1 MDHIAQ
7 INKAFKTDITDYMFA
22 ALRGLVRSTEKKQE
36 LEFYTGKS
44 HLEWLAQL
52 KISITTGEFLLLLK
66 FFNIEIEVDPE
77 GILSERCLLTKEIY
91 DVKLVSYYSV
101 PFETLHWM
109 HVSPV
114 CNLKNME
121 RLKASNILD
130 MFPEIRETVVGQ
142 DEQLKQILFFLH
154 TNLTAI
160 KHNQTSMIPIP
171 KRNMLVT
178 GGTGTGKTFTIQ
190 RIAQHIGIPLV
201 EFDVSHLTQSGYV
214 GMDISDVV
222 EALHQNS
229 PDFPQILFLDEFD
242 KLCVLN
248 GDKSNVGTYGGQRSL
263 LKLLEAELMRAD
275 GYSKDRRKI
284 DDFNMKNV
292 IIILGGAFSAFSD
305 QVQSEN
311 KGTIGFGVGDREKPK
326 DTFITEKEL
335 IASGIMPEIAGRLG
349 QVVKMN
355 TLSDTALRQIL
366 LTSKEAVIKQFKM
379 LAYYDNEEFNLT
391 SDEIDA
397 IIKESKDLK
406 LGVRGLSTLAEKRY
420 IKQRLK

>member
-7 INKAFKTDITDYMFA
+7 INKAFKTDVPTYMLT
-22 ALRGLVRSTEKKQE
+22 ALRSMVKNTTKKQE
-36 LEFYTGKS
+36 LEYFTGKS
-44 HLEWLAQL
+44 YDEWMVQL
-52 KISITTGEFLLLLK
+52 KSGLTTGEFLLLMK

-77 GILSERCLLTKEIY
+77 GALAERCLLTKKIY
-91 DVKLVSYYSV
+91 DAKSITYYDTE
-101 PFETLHWM
+101 FETLHWM
-109 HVSPV
+109 DVNPV
-114 CNLKNME
+114 CKLKSIE
-121 RLKASNILD
+121 RLRASDILES
-130 MFPEIRETVVGQ
+130 FPLLKETIVGQ
-142 DEQLKQILFFLH
+142 DAQLKQILFFLH

-160 KHNQTSMIPIP
+160 KHNQTSMMQIP

-190 RIAQHIGIPLV
+190 RIAQHLEIPLV

-222 EALHQNS
+222 EALSQNS

-263 LKLLEAELMRAD
+263 LKILEAALMRAD
-275 GYSKDRRKI
+275 GYSKDKRKF
-284 DDFNMKNV
+284 DDFDMRNV

-305 QVQSEN
+305 QVQLEN
-311 KGTIGFGVGDREKPK
+311 KSTIGFGVGDREKPK
-326 DTFITEKEL
+326 DLFVTEKEL
-335 IASGIMPEIAGRLG
+335 IASGIMPEIAGRIG

-355 TLSDTALRQIL
+355 TLSDDALRQVL
-366 LTSKEAVIKQFKM
+366 LTSKEAIIKQFKM

-391 SDEIDA
+391 NDEIDA

-406 LGVRGLSTLAEKRY
+406 LGVRGLSTLTEKKY